1 MPPGCSLHYF
11 LLDLINPQCPCEIAR
26 GGKCIYSTLRLM
38 GRLRRV
44 KHLLIVSGS
53 SQFRATQWKA
63 VPKRLESFNLSP
75 CCINHTNS
83 LNPFL
88 GDSAFCSQSALY
100 FPGLLECPC
109 SPSPQPEPQKP
120 GPKLFQVSPD
130 LKPSI
135 PLSPMY
141 ARLLDHMFQY
151 SFGKGE
157 KKRLSFRC
165 KKAQKNSLLTSKYQ

>member
-1 MPPGCSLHYF
+1 MIKNKILTKLRMHKGNRSHAKRPCLFPVMIWAPQRAVCWMSKGRVLRKWSTVLLPPGCSLHYF

-38 GRLRRV
+38 GRLRGV

-53 SQFRATQWKA
+53 SQFSATQWKA

-88 GDSAFCSQSALY
+88 GDAAFCSQSALY
-100 FPGLLECPC
+100 LPGLLECPC
-109 SPSPQPEPQKP
+109 SPSP
-120 GPKLFQVSPD
+120 
-130 LKPSI
+130 
-135 PLSPMY
+135 
-141 ARLLDHMFQY
+141 
-151 SFGKGE
+151 
-157 KKRLSFRC
+157 
-165 KKAQKNSLLTSKYQ
+165 